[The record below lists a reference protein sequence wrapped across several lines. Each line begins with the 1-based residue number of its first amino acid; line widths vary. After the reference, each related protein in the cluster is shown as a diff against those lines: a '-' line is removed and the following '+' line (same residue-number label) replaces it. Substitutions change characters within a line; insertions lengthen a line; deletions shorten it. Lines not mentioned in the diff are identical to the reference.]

1 MLDFDDMVVRQLI
14 VVKCLRPQ
22 EFKSVWRI
30 TFGWY
35 FRCNWIR
42 VSDLSSLDF
51 YFALLLVL
59 NQDVIWK
66 FVYFQE
72 SLLWLEN
79 LVALLLYFFVSASL
93 ILIHLFAQMR
103 LLVTYN
109 FWFFCLLAKRYV
121 VYVNFIFY
129 FGNRRVLLFLIFYL
143 ALILKMVLEMLFLI
157 LYKFL
162 LFIVLFFLPEI
173 FKLIIFVVW
182 KIRQLIS
189 KELIFVLIFRG
200 SKRVIN
206 LLVLRI

>member
-1 MLDFDDMVVRQLI
+1 MLDFDYMVVRQLI
-14 VVKCLRPQ
+14 VIKCLRPQ

-35 FRCNWIR
+35 FRCNWVG
-42 VSDLSSLDF
+42 VSDLSILDF
-51 YFALLLVL
+51 NIALLLVL
-59 NQDVIWK
+59 NQNVIWK

-93 ILIHLFAQMR
+93 IIIHLFAQMR

-109 FWFFCLLAKRYV
+109 FWFFILLAKRYV

-129 FGNRRVLLFLIFYL
+129 FGNRRVLLFLIFDL

-157 LYKFL
+157 LY
-162 LFIVLFFLPEI
+162 
-173 FKLIIFVVW
+173 
-182 KIRQLIS
+182 
-189 KELIFVLIFRG
+189 
-200 SKRVIN
+200 
-206 LLVLRI
+206 